1 MLTSKLCLSG
11 LIATALLYGGISPAK
26 AVPIAVPSP
35 ETQQTQSGSMED
47 VGLIDPT
54 DYSLGATSSGRRAPR
69 LPDVMPIPDIGATG
83 LLFPLVT
90 AAPITSPFG
99 WRIHPISGERRMH
112 SGTDLGAAMGT
123 PVVASI
129 TGRVVTAGSMGGYGL
144 TIVIEQPDQ
153 MRQILY
159 GHLSEI
165 LVQPGTVVQAGTV
178 IGRVGSTG
186 ASTGPHLHFEMRDR
200 QQGQWIAQ
208 DAGFPL
214 AQALQQIQRVGG
226 AIAQQR

>member
-1 MLTSKLCLSG
+1 MQTSKLYLSG
-11 LIATALLYGGISPAK
+11 LIATAILCGGISPAK

-35 ETQQTQSGSMED
+35 ETQQIQSGLIED

-54 DYSLGATSSGRRAPR
+54 DYSLGATSSRGRAPR
-69 LPDVMPIPDIGATG
+69 LPDITPIPDIGATG
-83 LLFPLVT
+83 LLFPLMT

-99 WRIHPISGERRMH
+99 WRVHPISGERRMH
-112 SGTDLGAAMGT
+112 AGTDLGAPMGT
-123 PVVASI
+123 PVVAAI
-129 TGRVVTAGSMGGYGL
+129 AGRVVTAGSMGGYGL

-165 LVQPGTVVQAGTV
+165 FVRSGALVQAGTV

-186 ASTGPHLHFEMRDR
+186 ASTGPHLHFELRDR

-208 DAGFPL
+208 DAGLSL
-214 AQALQQIQRVGG
+214 AQALEQMQRGQG
-226 AIAQQR
+226 AIARQ

>member
-1 MLTSKLCLSG
+1 
-11 LIATALLYGGISPAK
+11 
-26 AVPIAVPSP
+26 
-35 ETQQTQSGSMED
+35 
-47 VGLIDPT
+47 
-54 DYSLGATSSGRRAPR
+54 
-69 LPDVMPIPDIGATG
+69 MPIPDIGATG

-99 WRIHPISGERRMH
+99 WRVHPIS
-112 SGTDLGAAMGT
+112 
-123 PVVASI
+123 
-129 TGRVVTAGSMGGYGL
+129 GL

-186 ASTGPHLHFEMRDR
+186 ASTGPHLHFETRDR